1 METKVK
7 RKKKAFVHTS
17 KQNKGIKYNKLAF
30 QLVLNKVTRIYQV
43 IRGLKTPGASWEGV
57 TQGLAA
63 SVGTLCCLVLV
74 TILTHRRCKPELGR
88 ELAVSPAVTALA
100 CHPLPGTQLLPKL

>member
-1 METKVK
+1 ML
-7 RKKKAFVHTS
+7 VHTS

-63 SVGTLCCLVLV
+63 SVGTLRCLVLV

-100 CHPLPGTQLLPKL
+100 RHPLPGTQLLPKLSDIL